1 VDGGGVTGP
10 EAARRLLAS
19 PLLRRLA
26 TLWDGGQLF
35 LTGGSLRD
43 RLLGLP
49 THDLDLAVTG
59 DPRAAAEVF
68 AAHLGGRCFPLGHPP
83 LVTWRV
89 AGGRND
95 VDLWGIEGALER
107 DIFRRD
113 FTVNALFWRLPRGP
127 LLDLVGGLDDLAAG
141 RIRVVRQEN
150 LAADPLR
157 VLRGVRLLSTHPR
170 LRLTAESERQLGV
183 ATGGLRSVARERVCE
198 ELRITLGGPGVERAL
213 LVAARIGVMEALL
226 PAWQGYRQPQAV
238 ARLAGEIGAL
248 QRARGPLARGAGEVA
263 VAVLASPATGFPDGW
278 APAPAQAALAA
289 LGWPL
294 RAAERAASAA
304 AFGERLLALLT
315 RDAAA
320 ERGLAADA
328 GELVEPAIAW
338 AVARSAMTGTD
349 LRSEGGRLLRWGRR
363 FSSRPPLLAGDEVA
377 ALLGLPAGPARAAAV
392 RVLRLAH
399 ARGDVRTREQAR
411 KFLLKTPVR

>member
-1 VDGGGVTGP
+1 MTGP

-19 PLLRRLA
+19 PLLRRIA
-26 TLWDGGQLF
+26 ALWDGGQVF

-49 THDLDLAVTG
+49 THDLDLAVTA
-59 DPRAAAEVF
+59 DPRAAAEAF
-68 AAHLGGRCFPLGHPP
+68 AAHLGGRSFPLGHPP

-89 AGGRND
+89 AGARHHVD
-95 VDLWGIEGALER
+95 VWGIEGDLER

-157 VLRGVRLLSTHPR
+157 VLRGVRLLATHPR
-170 LRLTAESERQLGV
+170 LRLTSETEQQLG
-183 ATGGLRSVARERVCE
+183 AAGPGLRFVARERVCE
-198 ELRITLGGPGVERAL
+198 ELRLLLGGPGAERAL
-213 LVAARIGVMEALL
+213 LVASRIGVMQTLL
-226 PAWQGYRQPQAV
+226 PSWQGYARTQAV
-238 ARLAGEIGAL
+238 AHLAGEIGAL
-248 QRARGPLARGAGEVA
+248 HRAGGVFARGAGEVA
-263 VAVLASPATGFPDGW
+263 VAVVASPAAGFPDAW
-278 APAPAQAALAA
+278 DPVSAQAALAA
-289 LGWPL
+289 LGWPA
-294 RAAERAASAA
+294 RAAQRAAFAVA
-304 AFGERLLALLT
+304 HGERLFAVLN
-315 RDAAA
+315 RDVMA

-338 AVARSAMTGTD
+338 AVARSATTGSD
-349 LRSEGGRLLRWGRR
+349 VRPEGGRLLRWWRR
-363 FSSRPPLLAGDEVA
+363 FSARPPLLPGDELA

-392 RVLRLAH
+392 RTLRLAH
-399 ARGDVRTREQAR
+399 ARGEVRTREQAR
-411 KFLLKTPVR
+411 KLLRETLVR

>member
-1 VDGGGVTGP
+1 MTGP

-26 TLWDGGQLF
+26 TLWDGGQIF

-43 RLLGLP
+43 RLLGVP

-89 AGGRND
+89 AGARNH
-95 VDLWGIEGALER
+95 VDLWGIEDGLER

-141 RIRVVRQEN
+141 RIRVVRKEN
-150 LAADPLR
+150 LEADPLR
-157 VLRGVRLLSTHPR
+157 VLRGVRMLATHPR
-170 LRLTAESERQLGV
+170 LRLTAESERQLG
-183 ATGGLRSVARERVCE
+183 AAAGGLRSVARERVCE
-198 ELRITLGGPGVERAL
+198 ELRNLLGGPGVERAL

-226 PAWQGYRQPQAV
+226 PSWQGYGQAQAV

-248 QRARGPLARGAGEVA
+248 HRTRGALARGAAEVA
-263 VAVLASPATGFPDGW
+263 VAALASPAAGFPGGW
-278 APAPAQAALAA
+278 VSAPAQAALTA

-294 RAAERAASAA
+294 RAAQRAASAA
-304 AFGERLLALLT
+304 AYGERLLAFLT

-328 GELVEPAIAW
+328 GELIEPTIAW

-349 LRSEGGRLLRWGRR
+349 LRFEAGKLLRWWRR
-363 FSSRPPLLAGDEVA
+363 FSSRPPLLAGDEIA
-377 ALLGLPAGPARAAAV
+377 ALLALPAGPVRAAAAH
-392 RVLRLAH
+392 VLRLAR
-399 ARGDVRTREQAR
+399 ARGEVRTREQAR
-411 KFLLKTPVR
+411 KFLQQTPIR